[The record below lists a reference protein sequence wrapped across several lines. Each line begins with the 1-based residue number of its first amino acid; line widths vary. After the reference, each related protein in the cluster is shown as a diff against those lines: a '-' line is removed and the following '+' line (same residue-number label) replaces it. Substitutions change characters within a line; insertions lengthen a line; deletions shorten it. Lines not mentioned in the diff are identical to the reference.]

1 MPTINSSEGDDSSGD
16 DKGYWRRMR
25 SGAQKSLAD
34 TKSLT
39 ATAAVTDSQEP
50 PKHGR
55 PKRLG
60 WTKLLKRGK
69 ILNHLGLEAQPPA
82 RALATPKGFSPAY
95 FGCEGGRLRSHF
107 ADVIAHISSHAIKSD
122 AHFVT

>member
-1 MPTINSSEGDDSSGD
+1 MPIVNSSEGDDSSGD
-16 DKGYWRRMR
+16 DTGSWHRMR

-39 ATAAVTDSQEP
+39 ATAEVTDSQEP

-60 WTKLLKRGK
+60 WAKLLKRGK
-69 ILNHLGLEAQPPA
+69 ILNHLGLEAQP
-82 RALATPKGFSPAY
+82 LSPPV
-95 FGCEGGRLRSHF
+95 LN
-107 ADVIAHISSHAIKSD
+107 
-122 AHFVT
+122 